1 MKATVVPAQ
10 VTTVE
15 DRIMG
20 NLGFSQLMLL
30 IVPIFVGAGLFAM
43 LPPFM
48 VGSLYKYILISIV
61 TTLCCI
67 LAIRIKGKI
76 VALWLVVILRYN
88 LRPKFYLFN
97 KNTTAF
103 REQHDAKQDELEE
116 KKPEVRLER
125 SISIPRLEIHETAK
139 VYAAIDNPASKL
151 RFETTK
157 KGGLHVRLTEVEEQS
172 I

>member
-20 NLGFSQLMLL
+20 TLGFSQLMLL
-30 IVPIFVGAGLFAM
+30 IVPIFIGAGLFAM

-48 VGSLYKYILISIV
+48 GGSIYKYIFIGIA

-67 LAIRIKGKI
+67 LAIRVKGKI
-76 VALWLVVILRYN
+76 VLLWVIVIMHYN
-88 LRPKFYLFN
+88 LRPKFYLLN
-97 KNTTAF
+97 KNTAAL
-103 REQHDAKQDELEE
+103 REQYANRTEELEE
-116 KKPEVRLER
+116 QKPRARLKKSLIV
-125 SISIPRLEIHETAK
+125 PRLEFHQTAK
-139 VYAAIDNPASKL
+139 VLATIDNPASKL

-157 KGGLHVRLTEVEEQS
+157 KGGLHVRLTEIEEQS
-172 I
+172 

>member
-10 VTTVE
+10 VTTIE

-30 IVPIFVGAGLFAM
+30 IAPIFIGAGLFAM

-48 VGSLYKYILISIV
+48 GASLYKYVVIGIV

-76 VALWLVVILRYN
+76 IALWLVVILRYN

-97 KNTTAF
+97 KNTAAL
-103 REQHDAKQDELEE
+103 REHYATKQDEPTEQKAE
-116 KKPEVRLER
+116 DRLKR
-125 SISIPRLEIHETAK
+125 SISVPRLEFHETAK
-139 VYAAIDNPASKL
+139 VYATIDNPASKL

-157 KGGLHVRLTEVEEQS
+157 KGGLHVRLTEIEEQS
-172 I
+172 

>member
-1 MKATVVPAQ
+1 MKVTVVPAQ
-10 VTTVE
+10 VTTIE
-15 DRIMG
+15 DKIMG

-30 IVPIFVGAGLFAM
+30 IVPIFIGAGLFAI

-48 VGSLYKYILISIV
+48 GASLYKYVVIGIV

-97 KNTTAF
+97 KNTAAL
-103 REQHDAKQDELEE
+103 REQYHTKTAEPEE
-116 KKPEVRLER
+116 HHPRARLKKSLTV
-125 SISIPRLEIHETAK
+125 PRLQFHETAK
-139 VYAAIDNPASKL
+139 VYATIDNPASNL

-157 KGGLHVRLTEVEEQS
+157 KGGLHVRLTEIEEQS
-172 I
+172 

>member
-1 MKATVVPAQ
+1 MKVTVVPAQ

-30 IVPIFVGAGLFAM
+30 IVPIFIGAGLFAI

-48 VGSLYKYILISIV
+48 GGSLYKYIAIGIV
-61 TTLCCI
+61 TLLCCT

-76 VALWLVVILRYN
+76 LALWLIVIVRYN
-88 LRPKFYLFN
+88 LRPTFYLFN
-97 KNTTAF
+97 KNTTAL
-103 REQHDAKQDELEE
+103 REQYDAKISE
-116 KKPEVRLER
+116 PEVQKHKATLKK
-125 SISIPRLEIHETAK
+125 SLTIPRLGQRETAR
-139 VYAAIDNPASKL
+139 VYATIDNPAAKF

-157 KGGLHVRLTEVEEQS
+157 RGGLHVRLTEIEE
-172 I
+172 

>member
-10 VTTVE
+10 VTTIE

-30 IVPIFVGAGLFAM
+30 IVPIFIGAGLFAI

-48 VGSLYKYILISIV
+48 GGSLYKYIVIGIM
-61 TTLCCI
+61 TALCCI

-88 LRPKFYLFN
+88 LRPKLYLFN
-97 KNTTAF
+97 KNTAAF
-103 REQHDAKQDELEE
+103 REHYTAKQDEPEE
-116 KKPEVRLER
+116 QKAEVRLKR
-125 SISIPRLEIHETAK
+125 SISVPRLEFHETAK
-139 VYAAIDNPASKL
+139 VYATIDNPASKL

-157 KGGLHVRLTEVEEQS
+157 KGGLHVRLTEIEEQS
-172 I
+172 